1 MGRNM
6 YEAINVEKLV
16 VGEVVPVGDR
26 GVIGDVPHTVLLTN
40 MLTKVEKLVVGE
52 ALPVGDRR
60 VIGDVPQTVLLTNIL
75 SDSPK

>member
-40 MLTKVEKLVVGE
+40 
-52 ALPVGDRR
+52 
-60 VIGDVPQTVLLTNIL
+60 IL